1 MFKSFAS
8 ILAVLFSFT
17 FAWAGSP
24 PPEQMPTQLNLH
36 ARRMVAM
43 GVQPEQA
50 LKLQHHFQ
58 EREMAQIKQ
67 IIQSAEQLGV
77 PVKPIVDKALE
88 GIAKKVS
95 ADNIVRAM
103 AHVRTRYAAAQE
115 EAGHLAPEPA
125 LRQTMTRT
133 LFQAMTAGLTV
144 ENMSAI
150 AANIRNRQQEM
161 AQDERAEL
169 AQNTFVAA
177 RDMVR
182 LGAEPEQVKE
192 ILSLALQ
199 KRYDPLQMKMLG
211 DKFRHQSLGND
222 PGAVTG
228 YFLNCLQDGKKIDW
242 QGPDNYRQARSQ
254 SQIPGGYDQGSSSKS
269 GASGGNA
276 PAGGNGRRS
285 GGPGGGSD

>member
-1 MFKSFAS
+1 
-8 ILAVLFSFT
+8 
-17 FAWAGSP
+17 
-24 PPEQMPTQLNLH
+24 
-36 ARRMVAM
+36 M
-43 GVQPEQA
+43 GVQAEQA

-58 EREMAQIKQ
+58 EREMAQIRDM
-67 IIQSAEQLGV
+67 IQSARELGV
-77 PVKPIVDKALE
+77 PVKPVIDKALE

-103 AHVRTRYAAAQE
+103 AHVRDRYAAAQE
-115 EAGHLAPEPA
+115 EAGHLAPDPA

-169 AQNTFVAA
+169 ARNTFVSA

-199 KRYDPLQMKMLG
+199 KRYDPVQMKMLG

-228 YFLNCLQDGKKIDW
+228 YFLNCLQDGKKVGW
-242 QGPDNYRQARSQ
+242 QAPDNYHQARSQ
-254 SQIPGGYDQGSSSKS
+254 SQIPGGIHQGASSKD
-269 GASGGNA
+269 GASGGST
-276 PAGGNGRRS
+276 PSGGSGRRS
-285 GGPGGGSD
+285 GGLGGGSN